1 MFNSNKIG
9 IYVMNKYSKMAA
21 RRLQEKRKTNPKAEL
36 THEDQ
41 EALNAELE
49 TSLRAELLWDT
60 PAVDPAI
67 IAKVYKRAI
76 PDIKLVPEAERQAR
90 EDKRIR
96 AARSYAASLVK
107 VGGYQ
112 PGYGEFDRPR
122 AEQRACLCMTQDEL
136 ARYAQCHEKIDR
148 SYYRDK
154 NMSEEEIAQAIR
166 ENKKEISH
174 LVFNSIKRTIDN
186 YGDALSRKLSDDEL
200 IEQYPELVTR
210 AKLITEAHALLNEA
224 KKYQYEDIT
233 PEQIDEYDKKVV
245 ALMTDAP
252 MLEKRMALLAD
263 PYYPT
268 VNLETLLDADPHKLD
283 NLNNNIEEWLEE
295 EGIEVKGEPNKAQP
309 EEPNKAQPEVPD
321 EAKPEAQEADDAHPS
336 VSGKDKYDKSLKYSE
351 NILSVAGDI
360 AATKMLALDR
370 KIASKLGMSYDEMA
384 DNMVFCD
391 RNGKIR
397 DIHSKTAAAMLDE
410 TGGEFYVMSKFGDMQ
425 PMPVL
430 LNKNKNTFDV
440 LVGTAE
446 IAAAKTPEPKEPAKP
461 GRMASFANWI
471 SERARGV
478 PTETMRKYREAK
490 AKYDVD
496 KQFADT
502 RKHLIGKQLPA
513 AVGKLKYEI
522 TEKNLKLAEQRPTR
536 LRNVENDLIAMTR
549 VPEDNADMF
558 DYTLGDMLV
567 NKAFA
572 EPSDSMF
579 RTTVFEM
586 LGAFDP
592 KFDEL
597 NAADNFRKSDQF
609 REFAWRL
616 RQSNPELVADLK
628 SGDMEK
634 ANAALTKISERLKE
648 NFAVNQTDR
657 WSKSVSDEYKK
668 VKEAK
673 DKAKKAAESVQE
685 GKLVSEN
692 DKVQMEKSRDNALHW
707 RSIQSFYGAKREMRP
722 DWMLTSSG
730 KSVYNMND
738 WRMMQEK
745 DIDITTLRPE
755 NKPMDDKTFA
765 ALGMMLS
772 LRKSDFFTRKTMK
785 TTSDMPDT
793 APFEDIVSTQGEPR
807 PNSRPI
813 LEPIVEPTREKLVD
827 YLSNMDSLYTKENG
841 EVIGN
846 GKELLAKDM
855 ADALHIYVSHMAGFG
870 WSDRTHSVMAEVC
883 DKVMDFAEKHNMM
896 DMLKKNGLTDQD
908 LENIKIASAL
918 GKISNAAHNA
928 EDDLRCD
935 HDGTKK
941 LTEEERLDC
950 LNKIMLLKAAQAD
963 VNGSRKEV
971 TDEEAGVWQRPERLP
986 NESNADYNKRAN
998 ESLMEYNKRLVQL
1011 QNGEIG
1017 AGKTE
1022 FSPTAKNILDDG
1034 LYLRDLSNR
1043 MMPAEKRKELAR
1055 AGSAAI
1061 FNTVR
1066 CDGKHPMSVKWT
1078 NRIKEN
1084 QAGEA
1089 RRRLEVRKEQEAF
1102 DSFEERLNQMRDKA
1116 EFKAVVSAA
1125 DKVMRAGSHESK
1137 KLLVSLSDANLQR
1150 CNQALEKNPN
1160 MDFDKA
1166 LQAHTENAV
1175 KPQVSQQNAN
1185 QQKDVQQ
1192 KDAPK
1197 NVNQGPTA

>member
-1 MFNSNKIG
+1 MCMFNSNKIG

-60 PAVDPAI
+60 PTVDPAI

-76 PDIKLVPEAERQAR
+76 PDIKLVPAAERQAR

-96 AARSYAASLVK
+96 AARSYATSLVK

-174 LVFNSIKRTIDN
+174 LVFNSIKRAIDN

-224 KKYQYEDIT
+224 KEYQYEDIT

-245 ALMTDAP
+245 ALMTDVP

-263 PYYPT
+263 PYYPII
-268 VNLETLLDADPHKLD
+268 NLETLLDADPYKLD

-295 EGIEVKGEPNKAQP
+295 EDIEVEG
-309 EEPNKAQPEVPD
+309 EPNKAQPEVPD
-321 EAKPEAQEADDAHPS
+321 EAKPEEPEADDAHPS

-440 LVGTAE
+440 LVGAAE

-461 GRMASFANWI
+461 GWMASFANWI
-471 SERARGV
+471 YEGARGV
-478 PTETMRKYREAK
+478 PTETVRKYREAK
-490 AKYDVD
+490 AKYDID
-496 KQFADT
+496 KQFFDT

-522 TEKNLKLAEQRPTR
+522 TEKNQQLAKQRPTR

-549 VPEDNADMF
+549 VPEDDAEMF

-597 NAADNFRKSDQF
+597 NTTDKLRKSDQF
-609 REFAWRL
+609 KEFTWRL
-616 RQSNPELVADLK
+616 RQTNPELIADLK

-634 ANAALTKISERLKE
+634 ANVALTKISEKFKE

-657 WSKSVSDEYKK
+657 WSKSVSDEYKQI
-668 VKEAK
+668 KEAGQ
-673 DKAKKAAESVQE
+673 KAQKAAESVQE
-685 GKLVSEN
+685 GQVVSEN
-692 DKVQMEKSRDNALHW
+692 DKVKMEEFRDNALHW

-722 DWMLTSSG
+722 DWMRACSS
-730 KSVYNMND
+730 KSVYNMDD
-738 WRMMQEK
+738 WRKMQEK

-755 NKPMDDKTFA
+755 DKPMDDKTFA

-772 LRKSDFFTRKTMK
+772 LRKSDFFTPENMK
-785 TTSDMPDT
+785 TKAHMPDSM
-793 APFEDIVSTQGEPR
+793 PFEDIVSTQGEPR
-807 PNSRPI
+807 PNSRQI
-813 LEPIVEPTREKLVD
+813 LEPIVEPTREKLLD
-827 YLSNMDSLYTKENG
+827 YLSNMDEDTLYTKENG

-846 GKELLAKDM
+846 GKDMLAKDLT
-855 ADALHIYVSHMAGFG
+855 DALHIYVNHIAGFG
-870 WSDRTHSVMAEVC
+870 WDDRTHSAMAEVC

-896 DMLKKNGLTDQD
+896 DMLKKNGLTDQE
-908 LENIKIASAL
+908 LENIKIVSAM

-928 EDDLRCD
+928 EDDLRRD
-935 HDGTKK
+935 HEGTKK

-950 LNKIMLLKAAQAD
+950 LDKIMLLKAIQAD

-971 TDEEAGVWQRPERLP
+971 TAEEAGEWKKPERLP
-986 NESNADYNKRAN
+986 NESDEAYNKRAN
-998 ESLMEYNKRLVQL
+998 NSLVEYGKRLVQL

-1022 FSPTAKNILDDG
+1022 FSPTAKNILDGG
-1034 LYLRDLSNR
+1034 LYLKDLSNR
-1043 MMPAEKRKELAR
+1043 MLPAEKRKELAHK
-1055 AGSAAI
+1055 GSAAI

-1066 CDGKHPMSVKWT
+1066 CTGTHSMSMKWKDY
-1078 NRIKEN
+1078 IKEN

-1089 RRRLEVRKEQEAF
+1089 RRRMEIHKEQEAF
-1102 DSFEERLNQMRDKA
+1102 HSFEERLNQLREKA
-1116 EFKAVVSAA
+1116 EFKAFVTAA
-1125 DKVMRAGSHESK
+1125 DKVMCTGAHESK
-1137 KLLVSLSDANLQR
+1137 KLLAGMSDANLQR
-1150 CNQALEKNPN
+1150 CNQALEKNPDI
-1160 MDFDKA
+1160 DFDKA
-1166 LQAHTENAV
+1166 LQAHAKKESNLQA
-1175 KPQVSQQNAN
+1175 PQQDAA
-1185 QQKDVQQ
+1185 QQKN
-1192 KDAPK
+1192 APK
-1197 NVNQGPTA
+1197 KVEQGPTA